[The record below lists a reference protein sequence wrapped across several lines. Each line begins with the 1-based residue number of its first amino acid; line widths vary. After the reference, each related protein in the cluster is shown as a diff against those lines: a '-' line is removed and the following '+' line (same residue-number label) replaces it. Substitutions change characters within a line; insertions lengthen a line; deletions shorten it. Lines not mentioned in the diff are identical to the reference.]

1 MSDPVYAVIDTN
13 VLVSA
18 LITKNP
24 ESPVVRIFKF
34 LAQNKLVPVFSEEI
48 VSEYREVL
56 SRPKFKIP
64 LEVVNSFVNEIISR
78 GKEISELIEVK
89 ERLPDSK
96 DVVFYA
102 VTLSNS
108 ESTYLVTGNLKHF
121 PEKPFVVSP
130 SEMIKILEA

>member
-1 MSDPVYAVIDTN
+1 MS
-13 VLVSA
+13 
-18 LITKNP
+18 
-24 ESPVVRIFKF
+24 
-34 LAQNKLVPVFSEEI
+34 
-48 VSEYREVL
+48 
-56 SRPKFKIP
+56 
-64 LEVVNSFVNEIISR
+64 
-78 GKEISELIEVK
+78 
-89 ERLPDSK
+89 DSK